1 MQIAVKLA
9 IGVVI
14 ALVCPSVLWAAGI
27 SLTNGKPVRWPSNSV
42 SYYLHQNGSAD
53 VTDGSDLTAARN
65 GFQQWQSAPCTN
77 ISFTDKGTT
86 TNLKIT
92 TAGYGTN
99 GKNELV
105 WMEGP
110 EWKFGKYVLGVTTT
124 STYSGG
130 AIYEADIGFNGYLQ
144 TWSTTNKPYTS
155 DVLAVSAHEEGHF
168 IGIQHSL
175 TWPNPADPPTM
186 APSIDP
192 YGKSKDINADD
203 MIAVCFLYPQNF
215 TCQSNSGCPAVVS
228 DGPQGEYYS
237 AQIQCQNGT
246 CGGSS
251 GTPPKGTKNLGEPCS
266 SSVDC
271 ADSGAFCQS
280 TGSQGAYCAV
290 GCKSPQQNDCP
301 NGLVCYPYSNSTGGV
316 CLPDLD
322 GGSSGSGGAK
332 EIGEPCTTSAEC
344 KSLLCVGDPATQ
356 VATCMKPCSP
366 GNTGGCPDGEVC
378 AQLQDTNFG
387 ACIPSADGSDL
398 LDIGQPCASSDE
410 CQSGLCV
417 GGGNIPGY
425 YCHSKC
431 TTNGQ
436 CEDGYECAPLVG
448 GGGACFP
455 KSSGAGEL
463 GSKCSFND
471 DCLSD
476 ICVSI
481 SGTDAPTYPFCT
493 AECGQCPCGMDCTT
507 FLGGEKYCVPGKK
520 QACVPNE
527 NPCVTSSECQ
537 SGLCVGGICKVPCVV
552 TAPDCPAGLSCKRLN
567 SNEIN
572 GFCVVPGTTGPGD
585 PCTADNECGTLFC
598 DDPKTGSKQ
607 CLIPCNPASSTICGD
622 TLQCLPVKAGV
633 GGCVPVS
640 SSIQNESDTTGS
652 ASEDTTDTANL
663 ASDIHQ
669 PTPQETVGG
678 TSGGQIVAT
687 TGGSESGESTGCRAG
702 GEPNSGRTVPYSL
715 VFVLTLLILL
725 YRTRRNS

>member
-1 MQIAVKLA
+1 MQTTVNLA
-9 IGVVI
+9 IGMFLLLAHPGLI
-14 ALVCPSVLWAAGI
+14 WAAGI
-27 SLTNGKPVRWPSNSV
+27 SLSGGKPVRWPSSVV

-53 VTDGSDLTAARN
+53 ITDGSDLAAAKK

-77 ISFTDKGTT
+77 ISFVDKGLT

-144 TWSTTNKPYTS
+144 SWSTTNKPYTS
-155 DVLAVSAHEEGHF
+155 DVLAVSTHEQGHF

-175 TWPNPADPPTM
+175 TWPNPSDPPTM

-203 MIAVCFLYPQNF
+203 IISVCFLYPKNH
-215 TCQSNSGCPAVVS
+215 TCKSNADCPAVVS

-237 AQIQCQNGT
+237 AQIQCQGGS
-246 CGGSS
+246 CGGTSTS
-251 GTPPKGTKNLGEPCS
+251 PPKGAKKLGETCS
-266 SSVDC
+266 TSLDC

-280 TGSQGAYCAV
+280 TGSQGAFCAV
-290 GCKSPQQNDCP
+290 ECDNPQQNNCP
-301 NGLVCYPYSNSTGGV
+301 NDLVCYPYSNSTGGV

-322 GGSSGSGGAK
+322 GGGSGGNSAK
-332 EIGEPCTTSAEC
+332 EIGEACTSSAEC

-356 VATCMKPCSP
+356 KATCMKPCSP
-366 GNTGGCPDGEVC
+366 GSTSTCATGQVC
-378 AQLQDTNFG
+378 AQLQGTNFG
-387 ACIPSADGSDL
+387 ACIAAEEGAGDL
-398 LDIGQPCASSDE
+398 LETGEPCSSSEE
-410 CQSGLCV
+410 CHSNLCV
-417 GGGNIPGY
+417 GGGTIPGY

-431 TTNGQ
+431 VNDGQ
-436 CEDGYECAPLVG
+436 CEDGYECVPLVG
-448 GGGACFP
+448 GGGACFA
-455 KSSGAGEL
+455 KSGGTGDL
-463 GSKCSFND
+463 GSKCAYND
-471 DCLSD
+471 DCASD

-481 SGTDAPTYPFCT
+481 SGPDAPTYPFCT
-493 AECGQCPCGMDCTT
+493 EECGQCPCGMDCTT

-520 QACVPNE
+520 KACVPNE

-552 TAPDCPAGLSCKRLN
+552 TAPDCPSGLSCKRLN
-567 SNEIN
+567 TNEIN
-572 GFCVVPGTTGPGD
+572 GFCVVPGQTSPGD
-585 PCTADNECGTLFC
+585 PCDNDSQCLTLFC
-598 DDPKTGSKQ
+598 DDPKSGTNQ

-633 GGCVPVS
+633 GGCLPATVTPRSNDDVS
-640 SSIQNESDTTGS
+640 QSSG
-652 ASEDTTDTANL
+652 EDTDQDVHLTKDPE
-663 ASDIHQ
+663 Q
-669 PTPQETVGG
+669 TPEPENGG
-678 TSGGQIVAT
+678 SIPSGQVVNG
-687 TGGSESGESTGCRAG
+687 TGGNHSSDGGGCHADRVHG
-702 GEPNSGRTVPYSL
+702 GGLMNWIGLLLMLFVVSRTKRSV
-715 VFVLTLLILL
+715 
-725 YRTRRNS
+725 